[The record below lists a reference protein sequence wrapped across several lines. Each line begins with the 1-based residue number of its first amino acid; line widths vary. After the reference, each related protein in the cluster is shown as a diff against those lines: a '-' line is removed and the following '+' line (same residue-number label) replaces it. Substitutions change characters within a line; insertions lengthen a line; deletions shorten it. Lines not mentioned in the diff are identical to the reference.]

1 VGEEQRSHDEIVA
14 FLRLCIDSVESL
26 EVLTLL
32 LEQPEKNWTAKT
44 LSLQIRSSEGSVEK
58 RLKSLVACRVI
69 VPAEGRP
76 GQFRPA
82 SPEMERS
89 VRETVAFYRLRPHR
103 AMEIL
108 YSKPE
113 SAMQSFADAF
123 RFGKK
128 ENS

>member
-1 VGEEQRSHDEIVA
+1 MVDGSLSQEEITA

-26 EVLTLL
+26 EVLIFLV
-32 LEQPEKNWTAKT
+32 EQPEREWNAKS
-44 LSLQIRSSEGSVEK
+44 LSQQIRSSEGSVEK
-58 RLKSLVACRVI
+58 RLKSLVACRVLCLSAGA
-69 VPAEGRP
+69 PERY
-76 GQFRPA
+76 RPA
-82 SPEMERS
+82 SPEMERL
-89 VRETVAFYRLRPHR
+89 VRETIAFYRLRPHR